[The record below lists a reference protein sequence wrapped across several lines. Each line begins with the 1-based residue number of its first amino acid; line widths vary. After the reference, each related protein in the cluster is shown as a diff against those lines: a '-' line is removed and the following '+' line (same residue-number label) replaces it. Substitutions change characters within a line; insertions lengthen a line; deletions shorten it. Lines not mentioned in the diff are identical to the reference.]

1 MRMLGASVLIMEAL
15 VVGFAM
21 LVAKDVSINS
31 AIPATALGVAIAVL
45 AVIAAARLRSRLG
58 WALGWL
64 VQLLVIAGGLV
75 VPVMYFL
82 GVLFA
87 ALFAAAVIVGRKG
100 ERARAERKL

>member
-1 MRMLGASVLIMEAL
+1 MEAF

-21 LVAKDVSINS
+21 LVAKDISTNR
-31 AIPATALGVAIAVL
+31 AIPATSLGVAIAVL
-45 AVIAAARLRSRLG
+45 TVIAAARLRSRLG

-87 ALFAAAVIVGRKG
+87 VLFAAAIIVGRKG
-100 ERARAERKL
+100 EQARAGREH

>member
-1 MRMLGASVLIMEAL
+1 MEVL

-21 LVAKDVSINS
+21 LVAKDISTNR

-45 AVIAAARLRSRLG
+45 AVIAVARLRSRLG
-58 WALGWL
+58 WAIGWL

-87 ALFAAAVIVGRKG
+87 VLFAAAIIVGSKG
-100 ERARAERKL
+100 ERARAGREH